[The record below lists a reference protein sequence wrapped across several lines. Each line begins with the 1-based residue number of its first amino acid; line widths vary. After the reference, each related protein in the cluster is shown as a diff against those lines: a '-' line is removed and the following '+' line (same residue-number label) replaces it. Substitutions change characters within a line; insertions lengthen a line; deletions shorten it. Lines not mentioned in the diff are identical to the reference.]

1 MDYTFFNF
9 LELVG
14 SLGLFLYGMKI
25 MSEGLQKIAGEQL
38 RGILAAMTR
47 NRVMG
52 VFTGILITALIQSS
66 SATTVMVVSF
76 VNAGLLTL
84 AQSIGVIMGANV
96 GTTVTAWMIS
106 LFGFGK
112 FSISIVSIPLLG
124 IGLPLIF
131 SAKSKRKSLGEFIF
145 GFAFLFLGLDLL
157 KSSMPDLQ
165 NNPEVLA
172 FVSGFSDLGFL
183 STLIFLVIG
192 TVLTVIVQSSSATV
206 AITLIMCSRGWI
218 GFESA
223 AAMIMGE
230 NIGTTITANLAAL
243 SANVS
248 AKRAAFAHLM
258 FNILGVIWMLFI
270 FKFFVNMVSGLTETF
285 WGTDPRGME
294 AWVSTLPANEFNAI
308 TSAKASELSADLVAK
323 QGVYQSYEAVTSYGL
338 SLYHTMFN
346 VSNVLIMIWFVNLYE
361 RICKFI
367 IKPKA
372 EDADEEFQLQ
382 FITTGMLST
391 AELSILQAE
400 KEVEVYARRTRKMFK
415 LVQKLAFAEDEVKF
429 VKLFSRI
436 EKYEDISDRM
446 EIEIGSYLNRVAEGR
461 LSNQSKERIRSI
473 LRDVTEIESIA
484 DSCHNMARH
493 YKRKIEAKAVFTV
506 ELQDNL
512 RLMWKELEKAYDKMQ
527 EVLEKQEVSDSDMTD
542 SIKYENRINELRN
555 MLKRKNIDDINENLY
570 DYKTGVFYT
579 DLITEC
585 EHMGDY
591 IINVVQSVESGQF
604 IRK

>member
-76 VNAGLLTL
+76 VNAGLLNL

-248 AKRAAFAHLM
+248 AKRAAFAHLI

-308 TSAKASELSADLVAK
+308 TSTKASELSADLVAK